1 MESWSIRRP
10 DLPEEAQRAAILA
23 ALVAYSDPRAGP
35 GEWPEH
41 DLCLL
46 LHDEAGKA
54 VGGLWGKAFYDWLFV
69 ELLFVPDSLRG
80 RGLGAAL
87 LAAAEE
93 QARAWGCHS
102 LWLDTF
108 SFQARGFY
116 ERLGYK
122 VFGEVPDYPA
132 PHSRFLLSK
141 RLPKV
146 VGARA
151 TAGIRHVVAPGP
163 ADRAAILD
171 PLIAFNN
178 ARIGANA
185 PQSNHDLARLVE
197 NDRGEVV
204 GGLWGE
210 VYYDWAWVELL
221 VVPEA
226 GRGQGLGSRLLAM
239 AEEEARA
246 LGCVGV
252 WLDTFSFQARGF
264 YERHGYA
271 VLGTLDEYPGPHQ
284 RLFLAK
290 RFAAG

>member
-1 MESWSIRRP
+1 MESLSIRRP
-10 DLPEEAQRAAILA
+10 DPPEEAQRAAILA

-46 LHDEAGKA
+46 LHDAAGEA

-69 ELLFVPDSLRG
+69 ELLFVPQSLRG
-80 RGLGAAL
+80 HGLGAAL
-87 LAAAEE
+87 LATAEE
-93 QARAWGCHS
+93 QARGWGCHS

-116 ERLGYK
+116 ERLGYA

-141 RLPKV
+141 PLPEV
-146 VGARA
+146 ACARGH
-151 TAGIRHVVAPGP
+151 AGIRQIVAPGP
-163 ADRAAILD
+163 ADRAAILE
-171 PLIAFNN
+171 PLVVFNN
-178 ARIGANA
+178 ARIGATA
-185 PQSNHDLARLVE
+185 PQSSRDLARLVE
-197 NDRGEVV
+197 NAQGEVL

-210 VYYDWAWVELL
+210 VYYGWAWIELL

-226 GRGQGLGSRLLAM
+226 GRGRGLGSRLLAM

-246 LGCVGV
+246 LGCIGL

-264 YERHGYA
+264 YERHGYRL
-271 VLGTLDEYPGPHQ
+271 VGTLRDYPAPHQ
-284 RLFLAK
+284 RFFLTK
-290 RFAAG
+290 RFDAA

>member
-1 MESWSIRRP
+1 MEPLSIRRP
-10 DLPEEAQRAAILA
+10 DPPEEAQRAAILA

-35 GEWPEH
+35 REWPEH

-46 LHDEAGKA
+46 LHDDAGKA
-54 VGGLWGKAFYDWLFV
+54 AGGLWGKAFYDWLFV

-87 LAAAEE
+87 LARAEE
-93 QARAWGCHS
+93 QARGWGCHS

-116 ERLGYK
+116 ERLGYT
-122 VFGEVPDYPA
+122 VFGELPDYPA

-141 RLPKV
+141 RLGAD
-146 VGARA
+146 GARVEA
-151 TAGIRHVVAPGP
+151 DIRQVAAPSA
-163 ADRAAILD
+163 ADRAVILE
-171 PLIAFNN
+171 PLGAFNN
-178 ARIGANA
+178 KQIGASA
-185 PQSNHDLARLVE
+185 PQTDRGLARLIE
-197 NDRGEVV
+197 NDGGEIV
-204 GGLWGE
+204 GGLWGD
-210 VYYDWAWVELL
+210 VYYDWAWLELL

-239 AEEEARA
+239 AEDEARA

-264 YERHGYA
+264 YERHGYE
-271 VLGTLDEYPGPHQ
+271 VFGTLDEFPAPHQ
-284 RLFLAK
+284 QFFLRK
-290 RFAAG
+290 QFAAE

>member
-10 DLPEEAQRAAILA
+10 DPPEEAQRAAILA
-23 ALVAYSDPRAGP
+23 ALVAHSDPRAGP

-69 ELLFVPDSLRG
+69 ELLFVPDPLRG

-87 LAAAEE
+87 LAKAEE
-93 QARAWGCHS
+93 QARGWGCHS

-116 ERLGYK
+116 ERLGYT

-141 RLPKV
+141 RLAEA
-146 VGARA
+146 GMRA
-151 TAGIRHVVAPGP
+151 PANIRQVVAPGP
-163 ADRAAILD
+163 ADRAAILE
-171 PLIAFNN
+171 PLTAFNN
-178 ARIGANA
+178 AQLGADA
-185 PQSNHDLARLVE
+185 PQTSGHLARLIE
-197 NDRGEVV
+197 NARGEVV

-271 VLGTLDEYPGPHQ
+271 VFGTLHDYPRPHQ
-284 RLFLAK
+284 RFFLKK
-290 RFAAG
+290 RFASV

>member
-10 DLPEEAQRAAILA
+10 DPPEAAQRAAILA

-54 VGGLWGKAFYDWLFV
+54 IGGLWGKAFYDWLFV

-93 QARAWGCHS
+93 QARGWGCHS

-122 VFGEVPDYPA
+122 VFGQVPDYPA

-141 RLPKV
+141 RIAAAEVK
-146 VGARA
+146 A
-151 TAGIRHVVAPGP
+151 TADIRQVVTPGP
-163 ADRAAILD
+163 ADRAAILE

-178 ARIGANA
+178 ARTGPDA
-185 PQSNHDLARLVE
+185 PQTHACLARLVE
-197 NDRGEVV
+197 NARGEVV

-221 VVPEA
+221 VAPEA

-239 AEEEARA
+239 AEDEARA
-246 LGCVGV
+246 LGCIGG

-264 YERHGYA
+264 YERHGYT
-271 VLGTLDEYPGPHQ
+271 VLGTLDEFPGRHQ
-284 RLFLAK
+284 RFFLSK
-290 RFAAG
+290 RFAVG